1 MINENPELASEEQK
15 LRVDKLRAEIG
26 RHSSDDIDDE
36 LHIIVDYGD

>member
-26 RHSSDDIDDE
+26 RLSSDDLDDE